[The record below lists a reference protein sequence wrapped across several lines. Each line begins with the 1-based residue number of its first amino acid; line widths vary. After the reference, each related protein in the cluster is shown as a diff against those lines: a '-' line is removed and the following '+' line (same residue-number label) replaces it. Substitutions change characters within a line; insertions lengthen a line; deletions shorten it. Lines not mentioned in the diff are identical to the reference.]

1 MLKKILLLT
10 MLLGLLGFVSSITPA
25 RAQDPCK
32 LRPDTCSV
40 KLENERV
47 RVYEWIFKP
56 GDKEPLHTHPEYV
69 VYFLTSAKV
78 RAYGPDGKVLLELE
92 FKAGDTRWSGGPV
105 KHVTENIGSNEIHAI
120 IVEFK
125 ANPYKE

>member
-1 MLKKILLLT
+1 MLKKILLLGIV
-10 MLLGLLGFVSSITPA
+10 LGLVAFVWTVIPA
-25 RAQDPCK
+25 VAQDPCA

-47 RVYEWIFKP
+47 RVYEWILKP
-56 GDKEPLHTHPEYV
+56 GDKEPMHTHPEQVIYS
-69 VYFLTSAKV
+69 LTDVKY
-78 RAYGPDGKVLLELE
+78 RIYGPDGKVLRERD
-92 FKAGDTRWSGGPV
+92 FKAGDTAWGPPT
-105 KHVTENIGSNEIHAI
+105 KHMTENIGTNVIHAI

>member
-56 GDKEPLHTHPEYV
+56 GDKEPMHTHPEMVFYA
-69 VYFLTSAKV
+69 LTDGKI
-78 RAYGPDGKVLLELE
+78 RTYGPDGKVLRERE
-92 FKAGDTRWSGGPV
+92 IKAGDTFWMGPQ
-105 KHVTENIGSNEIHAI
+105 KHMTENIGTTEFHEL

-125 ANPYKE
+125 TNPYKE

>member
-1 MLKKILLLT
+1 MLKKILLLSI
-10 MLLGLLGFVSSITPA
+10 LLGVLGFVCSMTPA
-25 RAQDPCK
+25 TAQDPVK
-32 LRPDTCSV
+32 LRPDTASV

-69 VYFLTSAKV
+69 IYFLTSGKV
-78 RAYGPDGKVLLELE
+78 RAYGADGKVLRERE
-92 FKAGDTRWSGGPV
+92 SKAGDTYWSEPV
-105 KHVTENIGSNEIHAI
+105 KHVTENIGSTEIHAI

-125 ANPYKE
+125 TNPYKE